1 MSFTHLIGLL
11 LNVLI
16 WLIIIEAIIANIIA
30 FGGRI
35 SIHHPLVRLLR
46 SIVNPILNPVRQL
59 LPPYKTGGWDL
70 SPLIV
75 IILLNFVL
83 RFLNFY

>member
-1 MSFTHLIGLL
+1 MSLPHLIALAVNL
-11 LNVLI
+11 LI
-16 WLIIIEAIIANIIA
+16 WLIIIEAIVANIIH

-35 SIHHPLVRLLR
+35 STHHPLVRLLR
-46 SIVNPILNPVRQL
+46 SIVDPVLNPVRRL

-75 IILLNFVL
+75 ILLLNFVL

>member
-1 MSFTHLIGLL
+1 VWLTHLVALA

-16 WLIIIEAIIANIIA
+16 WLIIIEAILANVIA

-35 SIHHPLVRLLR
+35 STHHPLVRLLR
-46 SIVNPILNPVRQL
+46 SIVDPLLNPVRRL
-59 LPPYKTGGWDL
+59 LPSYKTRGWDL

-75 IILLNFVL
+75 ILLLNFVL
-83 RFLNFY
+83 RFLNLY